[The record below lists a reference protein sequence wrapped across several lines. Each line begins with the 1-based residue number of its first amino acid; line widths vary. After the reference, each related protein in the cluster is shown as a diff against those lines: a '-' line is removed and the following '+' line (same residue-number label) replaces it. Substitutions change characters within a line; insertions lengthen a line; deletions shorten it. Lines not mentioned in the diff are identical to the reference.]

1 MHCNYHFFKMLEK
14 PLSDKLKGK
23 TLLACFSQEKDELIL
38 GFGNQE
44 GDFYIK
50 CSVKSTFGGLYF
62 SETFHRAKQNSVDL
76 FEELIDL
83 NVSKIFVFKNERA
96 IAIELENDLA
106 LVLKMY
112 GNRSNIIAFN
122 GNDAFAI
129 FNNRLKDDLQLKY
142 ADFAKELKQSK
153 EAFLNH
159 EGNPSKL
166 FPTWGKLPKAYF
178 EQNKEQN
185 IEANWGLVES
195 INELLKAGKFYIIN
209 FRNELHLSL
218 LRFGEVINEYKDPFY
233 AANSFYVEKQKTSQL
248 ENEKRSA
255 LKKLQKELKNAENYL
270 SKTSQRLDTLLE
282 GPGNQAIGHLIMAY
296 LHEIPKES
304 TLVTLNDFQTGK
316 PLEIKLKKDL
326 SAQKNAELYY
336 RKAKKEKIEFEVLE
350 KNLNSKEQEI
360 ETLKSQIET
369 IEKTDSL
376 KSLRN
381 HVKKEEIT
389 QKKSKIPKAEDLFK
403 VFEIEGYKIWIGKN
417 AKNND
422 LLTLKYSHKNDTWL
436 HAKDVSGSHV
446 VIKEISGQKTP
457 KRVLET
463 AAGLA
468 AWFSKK
474 RNDTMVP
481 VAYTPKKFVRKIKG
495 TPDGAVMVEKEDV
508 LLIEPID
515 PAILVEN

>member
-1 MHCNYHFFKMLEK
+1 
-14 PLSDKLKGK
+14 
-23 TLLACFSQEKDELIL
+23 
-38 GFGNQE
+38 
-44 GDFYIK
+44 
-50 CSVKSTFGGLYF
+50 
-62 SETFHRAKQNSVDL
+62 
-76 FEELIDL
+76 
-83 NVSKIFVFKNERA
+83 
-96 IAIELENDLA
+96 
-106 LVLKMY
+106 
-112 GNRSNIIAFN
+112 
-122 GNDAFAI
+122 
-129 FNNRLKDDLQLKY
+129 
-142 ADFAKELKQSK
+142 
-153 EAFLNH
+153 
-159 EGNPSKL
+159 
-166 FPTWGKLPKAYF
+166 
-178 EQNKEQN
+178 
-185 IEANWGLVES
+185 
-195 INELLKAGKFYIIN
+195 
-209 FRNELHLSL
+209 
-218 LRFGEVINEYKDPFY
+218 
-233 AANSFYVEKQKTSQL
+233 
-248 ENEKRSA
+248 
-255 LKKLQKELKNAENYL
+255 
-270 SKTSQRLDTLLE
+270 
-282 GPGNQAIGHLIMAY
+282 
-296 LHEIPKES
+296 
-304 TLVTLNDFQTGK
+304 VTLNDFQTGK

-350 KNLNSKEQEI
+350 KNLKSKEQEI
-360 ETLKSQIET
+360 ETLKTQIET

-376 KSLRN
+376 KSLRSLF
-381 HVKKEEIT
+381 KKDEIT
-389 QKKSKIPKAEDLFK
+389 PKKSKILKAEDLFK

-515 PAILVEN
+515 PASLVEH